1 MLDSGFRRNDGI
13 SIPRME
19 GDILSISIKKG
30 VRKMVRGVACLVFF
44 VLLFSLVTA
53 IAAESDKEMAAVSAA
68 EKWLALID
76 EGKYSDS
83 WKVAAAFFRNAVPQN
98 QWEQSLLATRKP
110 LGKVLS
116 RSVVAKN
123 YATSLP
129 GAPDGQ
135 YVVIRF
141 ETSFEHKKQAVETVT
156 PMMDQDGKW
165 HVSGYYIR

>member
-1 MLDSGFRRNDGI
+1 
-13 SIPRME
+13 
-19 GDILSISIKKG
+19 
-30 VRKMVRGVACLVFF
+30 MVRGLACLVFF
-44 VLLFSLVTA
+44 VLLFSAVAATA
-53 IAAESDKEMAAVSAA
+53 ADPQKEMAAVSAA

-76 EGKYSDS
+76 EGKYADS
-83 WKVAAAFFRNAVPQN
+83 WKEAATFFRNAVPQN
-98 QWEQSLLATRKP
+98 QWEQSLVATRKP

-141 ETSFEHKKQAVETVT
+141 ETSFENKKQAVETVT
-156 PMMDQDGKW
+156 PMMDPDGKW
-165 HVSGYYIR
+165 RVSGYYIK